1 MHRTQYM
8 CADSCGHDCICQ
20 VSPCQ
25 CDAALLDGGIGRSQ
39 ASPGTRNCRHRTQ
52 TVPGYPELSLS
63 RQEHTVL
70 AETCTIT
77 YHQKWHMLV
86 SYHSGHFHRTFE
98 SGVTGEMR
106 SRKHAYPAP
115 AFIACDSR
123 EGGPSAHLPGPQ
135 RRAPPPPFRECRIP
149 GTPAQ
154 SALRCPRY
162 RQHPTPTLWTPVTP
176 TLQLSC
182 SHLTNTL
189 NRSAPYTL
197 HPEFH

>member
-115 AFIACDSR
+115 PLSSPVIPGKEDLPHTCQDPNDGLLLLRSGSVGSR
-123 EGGPSAHLPGPQ
+123 EHQHSQHCDVQGTDNTQPQPSGPL
-135 RRAPPPPFRECRIP
+135 
-149 GTPAQ
+149 
-154 SALRCPRY
+154 
-162 RQHPTPTLWTPVTP
+162 
-176 TLQLSC
+176 
-182 SHLTNTL
+182 
-189 NRSAPYTL
+189 
-197 HPEFH
+197 